1 MLLRNVYETNGGQF
15 LAEGNLSIMKDSHG
29 WRIVIDSP
37 DGDIWRVSTYLVGCQ
52 VLARDPESFMLCTS
66 SGNRYLCS
74 AANMSGEEAARRIC
88 KSIRFIW

>member
-37 DGDIWRVSTYLVGCQ
+37 DGGIWRVTSLLVGCQ
-52 VLARDPESFMLCTS
+52 LLAHDPESFMLCTS

-74 AANMSGEEAARRIC
+74 AARMSGAEAARRIC
-88 KSIRFIW
+88 KSVGFIW